1 MQKFK
6 KIDWIVISVFLL
18 IEIALYL
25 SFLIL
30 DMNLGTIDTTWFKYS
45 GVALCLIFSIYC
57 AFKKKDKISLFIP
70 LALVSTLISDYF
82 LLINTDIDLF
92 IPGLATFIIT
102 QLIYFLLIS
111 YNRRKRN
118 EFSPNIILRILIS
131 VILIFVASIFVK
143 IDGLV
148 SLALIYFTQLLINF
162 CYSACLIKED
172 KKYLI
177 FVSGLLIFIACD
189 INVGLNNVHIIDGID
204 YKIVNYLMWLFYLP
218 SQVLL
223 ACSNLVFDNK
233 NIQKI

>member
-111 YNRRKRN
+111 YKRRKRN
-118 EFSPNIILRILIS
+118 EFIPNIILRILIS

-143 IDGLV
+143 IDWLV

>member
-18 IEIALYL
+18 IEMALYL

-30 DMNLGTIDTTWFKYS
+30 DMNPGTIDTTWFKYS
-45 GVALCLIFSIYC
+45 GVVLCLIFSIYC
-57 AFKKKDKISLFIP
+57 VFKKKDKISLFIP
-70 LALVSTLISDYF
+70 LALVFTLISDYF
-82 LLINTDIDLF
+82 LLINTDMDLF

-111 YNRRKRN
+111 YKRRKRN
-118 EFSPNIILRILIS
+118 EFILNIILRILIS
-131 VILIFVASIFVK
+131 AILIFVASTLVK
-143 IDGLV
+143 IDWLV

-162 CYSACLIKED
+162 CYSVCLIKED

>member
-6 KIDWIVISVFLL
+6 KIDWIVISIFLV

-30 DMNLGTIDTTWFKYS
+30 DTNPETIDTAWFKYS
-45 GVALCLIFSIYC
+45 GVVLCLIFSIYC
-57 AFKKKDKISLFIP
+57 TFKKKDKISLFIP
-70 LALVSTLISDYF
+70 LALVFTLISDYF
-82 LLINTDIDLF
+82 LLINTDMDLF

-111 YNRRKRN
+111 YKRRKRN
-118 EFSPNIILRILIS
+118 EFILNIILRILIS
-131 VILIFVASIFVK
+131 AILIFVTSTLVK
-143 IDGLV
+143 IDWLV